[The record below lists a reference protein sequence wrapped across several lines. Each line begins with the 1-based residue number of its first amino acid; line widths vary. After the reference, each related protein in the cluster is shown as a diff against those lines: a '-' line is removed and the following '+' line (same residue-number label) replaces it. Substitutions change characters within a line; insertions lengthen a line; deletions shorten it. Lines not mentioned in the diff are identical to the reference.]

1 MMIRKAIATLML
13 LVMITTVSLA
23 DPIKGERKKD
33 RLERKQSRK
42 KVDDRTQHEKMRDR
56 RILPFLVLTAIAI
69 FKKLDDA
76 P

>member
-1 MMIRKAIATLML
+1 MIRKAIATFML
-13 LVMITTVSLA
+13 LVTITTVSLA

-33 RLERKQSRK
+33 RLERKQNRK
-42 KVDDRTQHEKMRDR
+42 KVDDRTQQEKMRDR

>member
-1 MMIRKAIATLML
+1 MIRKAIATFML
-13 LVMITTVSLA
+13 LVTITTVSLA

-33 RLERKQSRK
+33 RLERKQNRK
-42 KVDDRTQHEKMRDR
+42 KVDDRTQKEKMRDR
-56 RILPFLVLTAIAI
+56 RMLPFLVLTAIAI

>member
-33 RLERKQSRK
+33 RLERKQNRK
-42 KVDDRTQHEKMRDR
+42 MVDDRTQKEKMRDR

-69 FKKLDDA
+69 FKKIDDA